1 MKVSDLMSNLQR
13 EWPTLSCPSNDGV
26 HFWTHEWEK
35 HGTCAESELDQHDY
49 FEAGLKLKQ
58 KANLL
63 HVLTNAG
70 IKPDDK
76 FYEIKEIERA
86 IKEAIGF
93 APGIECN
100 KDSSHNSQLY
110 QLVSVDNSLI
120 PPYSP
125 AHGNPSITQ
134 IACNEQDDERGYMSD
149 ATAKERLSRPRK
161 LSSIFL
167 RFYGGLLVASMCM
180 FFTVYRYIDLK
191 PPVEKPYITASILTP
206 NTTLPLEWL
215 RITVPDFMNEAR
227 NTQEALSGDEIVTVS
242 SLFLEQNVSKE
253 EREPLLTWNRLQS
266 LVDNAQSLANG
277 VDAIKE
283 AGIVWESLLSAVEA
297 EKLADANVNQ
307 TRRGREELCPQF
319 LSKMNATEDDGSSL
333 KLKIPCGLTQGSS
346 ITVIGIP
353 DGLVGSFRIDLT
365 GQPLPGEPDPPII
378 VHYNVRL
385 LGDKSTEDP
394 VIVQNSW
401 TVARDWGVEER
412 CPNYDPDLN
421 KKVDD
426 LDQCDK
432 VVGRE
437 VNRTSSTSLQSNTS
451 RGIPASKHEKYFPF
465 KKGFLS
471 VATLRVGTEGM
482 QMTVDGKHITSF
494 AFRDTL
500 EPWLVSE
507 VRITG
512 DLKLLSILASGL
524 PTSEESEHVVDLEAL
539 KAPPLSPLRPLD
551 LVIGVFSTA
560 NNFKRRMAVRRT
572 WMQYDDVRSGRVATE
587 VDSAKFIMK
596 TDDDAFVRVDE
607 VLLSLSMINNTRGLI
622 YGLINSNS
630 QPIRNP
636 DSKWYIS
643 YEEWPEEKYPPWAH
657 GPGYIVSRDIAES
670 VSKLFKE
677 GNLKMFKLED
687 VAMGIWIADLRKHGL
702 EPHYE
707 NDGRIISEGCKD
719 GYVVAHY
726 QSPAEMT
733 CLWRKYQ
740 ETKRSICCRGW

>member
-1 MKVSDLMSNLQR
+1 MK
-13 EWPTLSCPSNDGV
+13 
-26 HFWTHEWEK
+26 
-35 HGTCAESELDQHDY
+35 
-49 FEAGLKLKQ
+49 
-58 KANLL
+58 
-63 HVLTNAG
+63 
-70 IKPDDK
+70 
-76 FYEIKEIERA
+76 
-86 IKEAIGF
+86 
-93 APGIECN
+93 
-100 KDSSHNSQLY
+100 
-110 QLVSVDNSLI
+110 
-120 PPYSP
+120 
-125 AHGNPSITQ
+125 
-134 IACNEQDDERGYMSD
+134 
-149 ATAKERLSRPRK
+149 
-161 LSSIFL
+161 
-167 RFYGGLLVASMCM
+167 RFYGGLLVVSMCM
-180 FFTVYRYIDLK
+180 FLTVYRYVDLK
-191 PPVEKPYITASILTP
+191 TPVEKPYITATASVVVTP
-206 NTTLPLEWL
+206 NTTLPMEWL
-215 RITVPDFMNEAR
+215 RITLPDFMKEAR
-227 NTQEALSGDEIVTVS
+227 NTQEALSGDDIAVVS
-242 SLFLEQNVSKE
+242 GLFVEQNVSKE
-253 EREPLLTWNRLQS
+253 ERKPLLTWNRLES

-283 AGIVWESLLSAVEA
+283 AGIVWESLVTAVEA
-297 EKLADANVNQ
+297 KKLVDVNENQ
-307 TRRGREELCPQF
+307 TRKAREELCPQF
-319 LSKMNATEDDGSSL
+319 LSKMNATEADGSSL

-401 TVARDWGVEER
+401 TASHDWGPEER
-412 CPNYDPDLN
+412 CPNFDPDMN

-426 LDQCDK
+426 LDECNK
-432 VVGRE
+432 MVGRE
-437 VNRTSSTSLQSNTS
+437 INRTSSSSLQSNTS
-451 RGIPASKHEKYFPF
+451 RGVPIAREASKQERYFPF
-465 KKGFLS
+465 KQGFLS

-512 DLKLLSILASGL
+512 DFKLISILASGL

-572 WMQYDDVRSGRVATE
+572 WMQYDDVRSGRVAVRFFVGLHKSPLVNLELWNEARTYGDVQLMPFVDYYSLISWKTLAICIFGTE
-587 VDSAKFIMK
+587 VDSARFIMK

-607 VLLSLSMINNTRGLI
+607 VLLSLSMTNNTLGLI
-622 YGLINSNS
+622 YGLINSDS

-657 GPGYIVSRDIAES
+657 GPGYIVSWDIAES
-670 VSKLFKE
+670 VGKLFKE

-687 VAMGIWIADLRKHGL
+687 VAMGIWIAELTKHGL
-702 EPHYE
+702 DPHYE
-707 NDGRIISEGCKD
+707 NDGRIISDGCKD

-740 ETKRSICCRGW
+740 ETKRSLCCREW

>member
-1 MKVSDLMSNLQR
+1 MK
-13 EWPTLSCPSNDGV
+13 
-26 HFWTHEWEK
+26 
-35 HGTCAESELDQHDY
+35 
-49 FEAGLKLKQ
+49 
-58 KANLL
+58 
-63 HVLTNAG
+63 
-70 IKPDDK
+70 
-76 FYEIKEIERA
+76 
-86 IKEAIGF
+86 
-93 APGIECN
+93 
-100 KDSSHNSQLY
+100 
-110 QLVSVDNSLI
+110 
-120 PPYSP
+120 
-125 AHGNPSITQ
+125 
-134 IACNEQDDERGYMSD
+134 
-149 ATAKERLSRPRK
+149 
-161 LSSIFL
+161 
-167 RFYGGLLVASMCM
+167 RFYGGLLVASMFM
-180 FFTVYRYIDLK
+180 FLTVYRYVDLK
-191 PPVEKPYITASILTP
+191 TPVEKPYITASVITP
-206 NTTLPLEWL
+206 NTTTLPLEWL
-215 RITVPDFMNEAR
+215 WITLPDFMNEAR
-227 NTQEALSGDEIVTVS
+227 NTQEAISGDDITTVS
-242 SLFLEQNVSKE
+242 GLFAEQNVSQ
-253 EREPLLTWNRLQS
+253 EPLLTWNRLES
-266 LVDNAQSLANG
+266 LVDNAQSLVNG

-297 EKLADANVNQ
+297 KKLSDANENQ
-307 TRRGREELCPQF
+307 TRKGNEELCPQF
-319 LSKMNATEDDGSSL
+319 LSKMNATEADGSSL

-346 ITVIGIP
+346 VTVIGIP
-353 DGLVGSFRIDLT
+353 DGLLGSFRIDLT

-401 TVARDWGVEER
+401 TASRDWGAEER
-412 CPNYDPDLN
+412 CPNLDPDLN

-437 VNRTSSTSLQSNTS
+437 VNRTSSSTSFLQSNTS
-451 RGIPASKHEKYFPF
+451 KEEASKRERYFPF
-465 KKGFLS
+465 KQGFLS

-507 VRITG
+507 VRISG
-512 DLKLLSILASGL
+512 DLKLISILASGL
-524 PTSEESEHVVDLEAL
+524 PTSEESDHVVDLEAL

-572 WMQYDDVRSGRVATE
+572 WMQYDDVRSGRAAVRFFVGLHKSPIVNQELWNEARTYGDVQLMPFVDYYSLISWKTLAICIFGTE

-622 YGLINSNS
+622 YGLINSDS

-636 DSKWYIS
+636 ESKWYIS
-643 YEEWPEEKYPPWAH
+643 YQEWPEEKYPPWAH

-670 VSKLFKE
+670 VAKLFKE

-687 VAMGIWIADLRKHGL
+687 VAMGIWIADLEKRGL
-702 EPHYE
+702 VEPHYE
-707 NDGRIISEGCKD
+707 NDGRIISDGCKD

-740 ETKRSICCRGW
+740 ETKRSLCCRDW

>member
-1 MKVSDLMSNLQR
+1 MK
-13 EWPTLSCPSNDGV
+13 
-26 HFWTHEWEK
+26 
-35 HGTCAESELDQHDY
+35 
-49 FEAGLKLKQ
+49 
-58 KANLL
+58 
-63 HVLTNAG
+63 
-70 IKPDDK
+70 
-76 FYEIKEIERA
+76 
-86 IKEAIGF
+86 
-93 APGIECN
+93 
-100 KDSSHNSQLY
+100 
-110 QLVSVDNSLI
+110 
-120 PPYSP
+120 
-125 AHGNPSITQ
+125 
-134 IACNEQDDERGYMSD
+134 
-149 ATAKERLSRPRK
+149 
-161 LSSIFL
+161 

-191 PPVEKPYITASILTP
+191 PPVEKPYITASVLTT

-215 RITVPDFMNEAR
+215 RITLPDFMNEAR

-242 SLFLEQNVSKE
+242 SLFLEQNFSRE
-253 EREPLLTWNRLQS
+253 ERESLLTWNRLQS

-283 AGIVWESLLSAVEA
+283 AGIVWESLVSAVVEA
-297 EKLADANVNQ
+297 DKVADGNVNQ
-307 TRRGREELCPQF
+307 TRRGKEEELCPQF

-437 VNRTSSTSLQSNTS
+437 VNRTSSASLQSNTS
-451 RGIPASKHEKYFPF
+451 KGIPVAKEASKHEKYFPF
-465 KKGFLS
+465 KQGFLS
-471 VATLRVGTEGM
+471 VATLRVGTDGM

-572 WMQYDDVRSGRVATE
+572 WMQYDDVRFGRAAVRFFVGLHKSPIVNLELWNEARTYGDVQLMPFVDYYSLISWKTLAICIFGTE

-607 VLLSLSMINNTRGLI
+607 VLFSLSLINNTRGLI
-622 YGLINSNS
+622 YGLINSDS

-707 NDGRIISEGCKD
+707 NDGRIISDGCKD

>member
-1 MKVSDLMSNLQR
+1 MK
-13 EWPTLSCPSNDGV
+13 
-26 HFWTHEWEK
+26 
-35 HGTCAESELDQHDY
+35 
-49 FEAGLKLKQ
+49 
-58 KANLL
+58 
-63 HVLTNAG
+63 
-70 IKPDDK
+70 
-76 FYEIKEIERA
+76 
-86 IKEAIGF
+86 
-93 APGIECN
+93 
-100 KDSSHNSQLY
+100 
-110 QLVSVDNSLI
+110 
-120 PPYSP
+120 
-125 AHGNPSITQ
+125 
-134 IACNEQDDERGYMSD
+134 
-149 ATAKERLSRPRK
+149 
-161 LSSIFL
+161 

-191 PPVEKPYITASILTP
+191 PPVDEKPYITASILTTP

-242 SLFLEQNVSKE
+242 SLFLEQNVSNE

-283 AGIVWESLLSAVEA
+283 AGIVWESLVSSVVEA
-297 EKLADANVNQ
+297 EKVADEKSNK
-307 TRRGREELCPQF
+307 TRRGREEELCPQF

-437 VNRTSSTSLQSNTS
+437 VNRTSSASLQSNTS
-451 RGIPASKHEKYFPF
+451 RGIPVAKEASKHEKYFPF
-465 KKGFLS
+465 KQGFLS

-512 DLKLLSILASGL
+512 DLKLISILASGL

-572 WMQYDDVRSGRVATE
+572 WMQYDDVRSGRVAVRFFVGLHKSPIVNLELWNEARTYGDVQLMPFVDYYSLISWKTLAICIFGTE

-607 VLLSLSMINNTRGLI
+607 VLFSLSLINNTRGLI
-622 YGLINSNS
+622 YGLINSDS

>member
-1 MKVSDLMSNLQR
+1 MK
-13 EWPTLSCPSNDGV
+13 
-26 HFWTHEWEK
+26 
-35 HGTCAESELDQHDY
+35 
-49 FEAGLKLKQ
+49 
-58 KANLL
+58 
-63 HVLTNAG
+63 
-70 IKPDDK
+70 
-76 FYEIKEIERA
+76 
-86 IKEAIGF
+86 
-93 APGIECN
+93 
-100 KDSSHNSQLY
+100 
-110 QLVSVDNSLI
+110 
-120 PPYSP
+120 
-125 AHGNPSITQ
+125 
-134 IACNEQDDERGYMSD
+134 
-149 ATAKERLSRPRK
+149 
-161 LSSIFL
+161 

-191 PPVEKPYITASILTP
+191 TPIEKPYITATILTA

-215 RITVPDFMNEAR
+215 RITVPDFMNEPR
-227 NTQEALSGDEIVTVS
+227 NTQEPLSGDEIITVS
-242 SLFLEQNVSKE
+242 TLFLEHNGTKE
-253 EREPLLTWNRLQS
+253 EGESLLTWNRLQS

-283 AGIVWESLLSAVEA
+283 AGIVWESLLSDVEA
-297 EKLADANVNQ
+297 NKKLDDVNVINQ
-307 TRRGREELCPQF
+307 TRRGKKELCPQF
-319 LSKMNATEDDGSSL
+319 LSKMNATEDDG
-333 KLKIPCGLTQGSS
+333 LKIPCGLTQGSS
-346 ITVIGIP
+346 VTVIGIP
-353 DGLVGSFRIDLT
+353 EGLVGSFRIDLT

-385 LGDKSTEDP
+385 LGDKWTEDP

-401 TVARDWGVEER
+401 TVGRDWGVEER
-412 CPNYDPDLN
+412 CPNFDPDLN

-437 VNRTSSTSLQSNTS
+437 VNRTSSSGLQSNAS
-451 RGIPASKHEKYFPF
+451 KGVPASKHEKYFPF
-465 KKGFLS
+465 KQGFLS

-572 WMQYDDVRSGRVATE
+572 WMQYDDVRSGRVAVRFFVGLHKSPIVNLELWNEARTYGDVQLMPFVDYYSLISWKTLAICIFGTE

-607 VLLSLSMINNTRGLI
+607 ILLSLSMINNTRGLI
-622 YGLINSNS
+622 YGLINSDS

-687 VAMGIWIADLRKHGL
+687 VAMGIWINDLRKHGL

-707 NDGRIISEGCKD
+707 NDGRIISDGCKD

-740 ETKRSICCRGW
+740 ETKRSHCCRGW

>member
-1 MKVSDLMSNLQR
+1 MK
-13 EWPTLSCPSNDGV
+13 
-26 HFWTHEWEK
+26 
-35 HGTCAESELDQHDY
+35 
-49 FEAGLKLKQ
+49 
-58 KANLL
+58 
-63 HVLTNAG
+63 
-70 IKPDDK
+70 
-76 FYEIKEIERA
+76 
-86 IKEAIGF
+86 
-93 APGIECN
+93 
-100 KDSSHNSQLY
+100 
-110 QLVSVDNSLI
+110 
-120 PPYSP
+120 
-125 AHGNPSITQ
+125 
-134 IACNEQDDERGYMSD
+134 
-149 ATAKERLSRPRK
+149 RL
-161 LSSIFL
+161 
-167 RFYGGLLVASMCM
+167 YGGLLVVSMCM
-180 FFTVYRYIDLK
+180 FLTVYKYVDLK
-191 PPVEKPYITASILTP
+191 TPVEKPYMAVSVVTP
-206 NTTLPLEWL
+206 NTTLPMEWL
-215 RITVPDFMNEAR
+215 RITLPDFMKEAR
-227 NTQEALSGDEIVTVS
+227 NTQEALSGDDIAIVS
-242 SLFLEQNVSKE
+242 GLFVEQNVSKE
-253 EREPLLTWNRLQS
+253 ESEPLLTWNRLES
-266 LVDNAQSLANG
+266 LVDTAQSLANG

-283 AGIVWESLLSAVEA
+283 AGIVWESLVSAVEA
-297 EKLADANVNQ
+297 KKLVHVNENQ
-307 TRRGREELCPQF
+307 TRKGKEELCPQF
-319 LSKMNATEDDGSSL
+319 LSKMNATEVDGSSL

-353 DGLVGSFRIDLT
+353 DGLVGNFRIDLT
-365 GQPLPGEPDPPII
+365 GQPLPGEPEPPII

-401 TVARDWGVEER
+401 TSSHDWGVEER
-412 CPNYDPDLN
+412 CPNFDPDMN

-426 LDQCDK
+426 LDECNK
-432 VVGRE
+432 MVGRE

-451 RGIPASKHEKYFPF
+451 RGIPVAMEASQHERYFPF
-465 KKGFLS
+465 KQGFLS

-500 EPWLVSE
+500 EPWLASE

-512 DLKLLSILASGL
+512 NFKLISILASGL

-572 WMQYDDVRSGRVATE
+572 WMQYGDVRSGRVAVRFFVGLHKSPIVNLELWNEARTYGDVQLMPFVDYYSLISWKTLAICIFGTE

-622 YGLINSNS
+622 YGLINSDS

-636 DSKWYIS
+636 ESKWYIS

-670 VSKLFKE
+670 VDKLFKQ

-687 VAMGIWIADLRKHGL
+687 VAMGIWIADLKKYGL

-707 NDGRIISEGCKD
+707 NDGRIISDGCKD

-733 CLWRKYQ
+733 CLWRKYE
-740 ETKRSICCRGW
+740 ETKRSLCCRDW

>member
-1 MKVSDLMSNLQR
+1 M
-13 EWPTLSCPSNDGV
+13 
-26 HFWTHEWEK
+26 
-35 HGTCAESELDQHDY
+35 
-49 FEAGLKLKQ
+49 
-58 KANLL
+58 
-63 HVLTNAG
+63 
-70 IKPDDK
+70 
-76 FYEIKEIERA
+76 
-86 IKEAIGF
+86 
-93 APGIECN
+93 
-100 KDSSHNSQLY
+100 
-110 QLVSVDNSLI
+110 
-120 PPYSP
+120 
-125 AHGNPSITQ
+125 
-134 IACNEQDDERGYMSD
+134 
-149 ATAKERLSRPRK
+149 
-161 LSSIFL
+161 FL
-167 RFYGGLLVASMCM
+167 
-180 FFTVYRYIDLK
+180 TVYRYVDLNT
-191 PPVEKPYITASILTP
+191 PVEKPYITAAASVVVTP
-206 NTTLPLEWL
+206 NTTLPMEWL
-215 RITVPDFMNEAR
+215 RITLPDFMKEAR
-227 NTQEALSGDEIVTVS
+227 NTQEAISGDDIAVVS
-242 SLFLEQNVSKE
+242 GLFVEQNVSKE
-253 EREPLLTWNRLQS
+253 EREPLLTWNRLES
-266 LVDNAQSLANG
+266 LVDNAQSLVNG

-283 AGIVWESLLSAVEA
+283 AGIVWESLVSAVEA
-297 EKLADANVNQ
+297 KKLVDVNENQ
-307 TRRGREELCPQF
+307 TRKGKEELCPQF
-319 LSKMNATEDDGSSL
+319 LSKMNATEADGSSL
-333 KLKIPCGLTQGSS
+333 KLQIPCGLTQGSS

-401 TVARDWGVEER
+401 TASQDWGAEER
-412 CPNYDPDLN
+412 CPKFDPDMN

-426 LDQCDK
+426 LDECNK
-432 VVGRE
+432 MVGGE
-437 VNRTSSTSLQSNTS
+437 INRTSSTSLQSNTS
-451 RGIPASKHEKYFPF
+451 RGVPVAREASKHEKYFPF
-465 KKGFLS
+465 KQGFLS

-494 AFRDTL
+494 AFRDVISSLFLYIFLLLLAIFHQMFSVSYGFFVFQTL

-507 VRITG
+507 IRITG
-512 DLKLLSILASGL
+512 DFRLISILASGL

-539 KAPPLSPLRPLD
+539 KSPTLSPLRPLD

-572 WMQYDDVRSGRVATE
+572 WMQYDDVRSGRVAVRFFVGLHKSPLVNLELWNEARTYGDVQLMPFVDYYSLISWKTLAICIFGTE

-607 VLLSLSMINNTRGLI
+607 VLLSLSMTNNTRGLI
-622 YGLINSNS
+622 YGLINSDS

-670 VSKLFKE
+670 VGKLFKE

-687 VAMGIWIADLRKHGL
+687 VAMGIWIAELTKHGL

-707 NDGRIISEGCKD
+707 NDGRIISDGCKD

-740 ETKRSICCRGW
+740 ETKRSLCCREW